1 MRTLRRTNAKNNDQR
16 LNQSLVA
23 VTKGT
28 LLAIILSLMCILVL
42 ALIIKLANL
51 DDTLIPPINQA
62 IKIISI
68 VIGSGYAAKNSRQ
81 RGWLKG
87 SATGLL
93 YILLG
98 FLLFSLVDGG
108 FSLNRIIL
116 SDSLMGIIVG
126 GIGGIIGVNL
136 R

>member
-68 VIGSGYAAKNSRQ
+68 VIGAGYAAKNSRQ

-87 SATGLL
+87 SATGLF

-108 FSLNRIIL
+108 FSLNQIIL

-126 GIGGIIGVNL
+126 GIGGVIGVNL

>member
-1 MRTLRRTNAKNNDQR
+1 MRTLRRANAPNKDQKF
-16 LNQSLVA
+16 NQSFLA
-23 VTKGT
+23 VLKGT
-28 LLAIILSLMCILVL
+28 LLAIILSLICILVL

-62 IKIISI
+62 VKIISI
-68 VIGSGYAAKNSRQ
+68 VIGAGYAAKNSRQ

-93 YILLG
+93 YILIG
-98 FLLFSLVDGG
+98 FLLFSLVEGG
-108 FSLNRIIL
+108 FSLNRILL